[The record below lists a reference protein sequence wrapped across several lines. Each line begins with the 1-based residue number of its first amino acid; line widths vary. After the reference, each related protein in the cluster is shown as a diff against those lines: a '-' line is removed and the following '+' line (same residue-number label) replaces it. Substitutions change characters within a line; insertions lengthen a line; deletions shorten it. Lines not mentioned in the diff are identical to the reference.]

1 MFKVFLHLDLNL
13 QFLHRHSRNE
23 GPFPRKKLILLCSNM
38 KLLESSR
45 FEAINSQL
53 FVENGEAKIVGR

>member
-1 MFKVFLHLDLNL
+1 MRQSACQAK
-13 QFLHRHSRNE
+13 SPNE
-23 GPFPRKKLILLCSNM
+23 FAM